1 MKFDFSMIKG
11 MPNGRDASR
20 FQPPPMPVER
30 PRFVIPEN
38 SYPVKL
44 DERIPLLDFIQWCVP
59 NDPTTD
65 LGAIGRLYASLE
77 GDDVNAPAQRQ
88 VLK

>member
-1 MKFDFSMIKG
+1 VKFDFSMIKG
-11 MPNGRDASR
+11 MPSSRDANR
-20 FQPPPMPVER
+20 FQAPLPVER

-44 DERIPLLDFIQWCVP
+44 DERVPLLDFIEWCVP
-59 NDPTTD
+59 ADPTAD

-77 GDDVNAPAQRQ
+77 SGEETVRANPALR
-88 VLK
+88 

>member
-11 MPNGRDASR
+11 MPNSRDANR
-20 FQPPPMPVER
+20 FQLPPMPFER

-38 SYPVKL
+38 NYPVKL

-59 NDPTTD
+59 ADPTTD

-77 GDDVNAPAQRQ
+77 GDEETVHAKPPLR
-88 VLK
+88 